1 MALIT
6 DIIDSVFPSN
16 NAQGIVLTDT
26 IRITF
31 DREMDENSLAENV
44 ILEGLDRDEVVF
56 LSYMP
61 SVLISGDEESLLES
75 PEYAGIARTIAT
87 FKRLDLLTTDEV
99 QTTDEVGN
107 GNLFRTQ
114 VIIKA
119 SVPFAADRTYKI
131 HIVGDQS
138 LTDDSEFGV
147 RSRSVFDP
155 VADGGNTSTGAPV
168 VTGTYTGAY
177 SNDTLNIRVV
187 DSGVLGVATFEW
199 WLSSAAM
206 DLHGPA
212 TTHINKS
219 NLIVGTDV
227 SFNDGTYVTGD
238 TWTVYLKEYE
248 LFEGQVIYTFST
260 GGGNILPV
268 EDSTS
273 TSPTGSPLPLTASS
287 SLVVTKTRPA
297 NMAVN
302 QPVENYD
309 RIIIEFNKDIDPNSV
324 TADMITVIA
333 TPVIDHPNLCVNSP
347 NGPIAKIITV
357 EGNKIFIDV

>member
-1 MALIT
+1 LALIT
-6 DIIDSVFPSN
+6 EIIDSVFPSN

-31 DREMDENSLAENV
+31 DREMDENSLAENI

-61 SVLISGDEESLLES
+61 STLIEGDEESLLES
-75 PEYAGIARTIAT
+75 PEYAGIARTVAT
-87 FKRLDLLTTDEV
+87 FKRLDLVTTDEV
-99 QTTDEVGN
+99 QTLDEIGD

-119 SVPFAADRTYKI
+119 SIPFAPDRTYKI

-138 LTDDSEFGV
+138 LTDESEFGV

-155 VADGGNTSTGAPV
+155 VEGVGNTSTGAPL
-168 VTGTYTGAY
+168 VTGTYTGTY

-187 DSGVLGVATFEW
+187 DGGVLGVATFEW
-199 WLSSAAM
+199 WLNSAAM
-206 DLHGPA
+206 DLQGPA
-212 TTHINKS
+212 ITHINKS

-227 SFNDGTYVTGD
+227 SFNDGTYVAGD

-260 GGGNILPV
+260 GGGSILPV

-273 TSPTGSPLPLTASS
+273 TSPTGSPLGLVSNGSLT
-287 SLVVTKTRPA
+287 VTKTTPA

-302 QPVENYD
+302 QPIQNYD
-309 RIIIEFNKDIDPNSV
+309 RIIIEFNKNIDPNSV
-324 TADMITVIA
+324 TPEMITVVA
-333 TPVIDHPNLCVNSP
+333 TPVIDHPSLCVNSP